1 MAVWLQRKTGHLRT
15 FVADSDKR
23 KKDLKEVD
31 RIRLIK
37 VYSILSWSRLNQLM
51 VSVFII
57 LLDNKSSDD
66 EKQFVRK
73 RKRPV
78 ESDKRFG
85 KVPESTNEETT
96 EETSSSDKVKCERKV
111 EFSSSDSEGKNI
123 IYLQTYLES
132 I

>member
-1 MAVWLQRKTGHLRT
+1 
-15 FVADSDKR
+15 
-23 KKDLKEVD
+23 
-31 RIRLIK
+31 
-37 VYSILSWSRLNQLM
+37 M
-51 VSVFII
+51 VSAFII
-57 LLDNKSSDD
+57 LIDNKSSDD

-78 ESDKRFG
+78 ESNKRFA

-96 EETSSSDKVKCERKV
+96 EETSSLDKGKCERKV
-111 EFSSSDSEGKNI
+111 EFSSSDSKGKNI